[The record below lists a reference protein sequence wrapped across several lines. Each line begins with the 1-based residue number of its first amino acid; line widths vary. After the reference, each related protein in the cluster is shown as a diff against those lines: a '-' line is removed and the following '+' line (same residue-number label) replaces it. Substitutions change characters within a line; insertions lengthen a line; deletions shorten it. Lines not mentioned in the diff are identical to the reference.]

1 MRILSEIVGCVLV
14 FTAVVM
20 APAVVRALVRAR
32 RSGDALPDILWQSL
46 WFLCFGIGWLSSQEG
61 GRWGWIGI
69 PVDTAGLIFMLIPG
83 VTARRRAG
91 IPWWRFWVGTTGHV
105 DSTDAAPSAD
115 IQETETVDL
124 IQRIQNVVFRTTRL
138 RAGYNEREVDTFL
151 DRVIAVLREGRDL
164 EGLRNPRFSTTRLSP
179 GYDMEDVDNFLR
191 EIELIG

>member
-14 FTAVVM
+14 FTAAVM

-32 RSGDALPDILWQSL
+32 RSGGALPGILWQSL
-46 WFLCFGIGWLSSQEG
+46 WLLCFGVGWLSSQEG

-69 PVDTAGLIFMLIPG
+69 PVDTVGLIFMLVPG

-91 IPWWRFWVGTTGHV
+91 ISWWRFWAGTTGHV

-138 RAGYNEREVDTFL
+138 RAGYNEREVDRFL
-151 DRVIAVLREGRDL
+151 DRVITVLREGRDL

-179 GYDMEDVDNFLR
+179 GYDTEDVDNFLR
-191 EIELIG
+191 EIELSG

>member
-1 MRILSEIVGCVLV
+1 MPRETKHRDPACQTRATPTRSCPSSRRGSTVL
-14 FTAVVM
+14 
-20 APAVVRALVRAR
+20 
-32 RSGDALPDILWQSL
+32 I
-46 WFLCFGIGWLSSQEG
+46 
-61 GRWGWIGI
+61 
-69 PVDTAGLIFMLIPG
+69 
-83 VTARRRAG
+83 
-91 IPWWRFWVGTTGHV
+91 GHV
-105 DSTDAAPSAD
+105 DSTDAVPSAD